1 MGIWNLKTKQVL
13 DTSSLPKIPSDWKWV
28 SINEIQESSAMGPF
42 GSRIK
47 SSNYIDFG
55 IPMLRGKNIS
65 NGFLTEEELVFL
77 TEEKADELKNSN
89 VYELDIL
96 FTAYGSIGDVGII
109 LPTSCYSRYV
119 LSQNLMKLTCN
130 QEKINPLFVYYYFKT
145 TFGNHMLLRNA
156 HASGV
161 PAIGQAMTTL
171 RNTPIVLPP
180 KNIQNKI
187 VQTIFSLDTQITS
200 LKNQNKIL
208 EQIVQAIF
216 KSWFVDFDGVTDF
229 EDSELGKI
237 PKGWGVK
244 SFSDIYFITDYTANG
259 SFASL
264 KENVT
269 YSYTPDYAIL
279 VRQVDFNNNWNDN
292 YVYVDKHSY
301 DFLKKSSLISGDVMI
316 SNIGNVGIVF
326 RVPDLGQPMT
336 GAPNVLVVKTEEF
349 NREFAYSYLFSEVGQ
364 NMIKSITS
372 GSAQPKFNKTDF
384 RNHLFVY
391 PNRKSLDK
399 FHEKVSPITQLITK
413 NEKLIKLL
421 QDSKYSLLPKL
432 MSGEIRV

>member
-1 MGIWNLKTKQVL
+1 MKSKTIQEFKETEIGKIPKDWVIKKLESICDVKSGKRLPKGEQLVNYKTNHPYIRVKNLENGTINIDNLLFLDEQTFEKISKYTITSDDVYISIVGTIGVVGLVPEEVSGGNLTENCAKFTSFNGTTKEWIHYFL
-13 DTSSLPKIPSDWKWV
+13 TSSMGQEQIRKLIVGTTQGKLALFRIRNMYVPLPLL
-28 SINEIQESSAMGPF
+28 EEQ
-42 GSRIK
+42 K
-47 SSNYIDFG
+47 S
-55 IPMLRGKNIS
+55 IS
-65 NGFLTEEELVFL
+65 NI
-77 TEEKADELKNSN
+77 LKN
-89 VYELDIL
+89 LDMKIRI
-96 FTAYGSIGDVGII
+96 IG
-109 LPTSCYSRYV
+109 
-119 LSQNLMKLTCN
+119 
-130 QEKINPLFVYYYFKT
+130 
-145 TFGNHMLLRNA
+145 
-156 HASGV
+156 
-161 PAIGQAMTTL
+161 
-171 RNTPIVLPP
+171 
-180 KNIQNKI
+180 
-187 VQTIFSLDTQITS
+187 
-200 LKNQNKIL
+200 NQNKIL
-208 EQIVQAIF
+208 EQIIQTIF
-216 KSWFVDFDGVTDF
+216 KSWFIDFDGITEF

-279 VRQVDFNNNWNDN
+279 VRQVDFNNNWNDD

-364 NMIKSITS
+364 NIIKSITS